1 MIKKI
6 LFPFLIVALIFSIAN
21 PASAGKVF
29 SDVGDQYAAKA
40 ELEFLAEQGI
50 VTSGPSVAYGIN
62 QSITRLEA
70 SAMLVR
76 ALKLDTTNRPDP
88 QVVDVK
94 KGSAGYDIIATVV
107 DENIMV
113 GNLNKEFNPNALL
126 TRAEMAAILV
136 RAFDLQQP
144 NSSKKIQFVD
154 VNVKSFAAPSI
165 SILFANNI
173 TFGYPDHTFK
183 PTMTLTRA
191 HFGIFL
197 ARILNPEFQEAL
209 TCFNP
214 VAKKTYH
221 VNVAVTTLW
230 KAPNA
235 ARLIDRPAVSAPTD
249 IRKWTKT
256 MTIPQKQWLVGKTET
271 QALYGQ
277 EVVVLKTSG
286 KWMQI
291 AVKDQF
297 SPKNKAGYPGWVP
310 SSHIKESY
318 ADYGQC
324 ATAMVKAP
332 VANLYHDETT
342 ARPFMEISFN
352 TILPVLEEK
361 GDWVKVQT
369 ATDGAKYVRKQDVNV
384 LEKGSK
390 LPAPTSQD
398 IVTTAKKFNGLPYL
412 WAGTSGF
419 GLDCSGFTYS
429 VYRQHSIDIPRDASV
444 QATHG
449 TAVKKSQLQPGD
461 LLFFAYNKGKG
472 SVHHVGMY
480 IGNGKMIHSPN
491 PKKTVE
497 IISID
502 AEPYRT
508 EFSGARRYLK

>member
-6 LFPFLIVALIFSIAN
+6 IFPFLIVALIFSMSS

-62 QSITRLEA
+62 RSITRLEA
-70 SAMLVR
+70 SEMLVR
-76 ALKLDTTNRPDP
+76 ALKLDITNRPDP
-88 QVVDVK
+88 SVVDVK
-94 KGSAGYDIIATVV
+94 KGSPGYEFIATVV
-107 DENIMV
+107 DEKIMV
-113 GNLNKEFNPNALL
+113 GNLKGQFNPDSLL

-144 NSSKKIQFVD
+144 NGYKKFQFVD

-165 SILFANNI
+165 AILFANNI

-183 PTMTLTRA
+183 PAMTLTRA

-197 ARILNPEFQEAL
+197 ARMLEPEFREAL
-209 TCFNP
+209 TCFEP
-214 VAKKTYH
+214 AAKKTHH
-221 VNVAVTTLW
+221 VDVAVTTLW
-230 KAPNA
+230 TAPNA
-235 ARLIDRPAVSAPTD
+235 ARLIDKPAVSAPTD

-286 KWMQI
+286 NWLQV
-291 AVKDQF
+291 AVKDQY
-297 SPKNKAGYPGWVP
+297 SPKNKSGYPGWVP
-310 SSHIKESY
+310 ASHIEESY

-332 VANLYHDETT
+332 ITNLYHAETT
-342 ARPFMEISFN
+342 ARQFMEISFN
-352 TILPVLEEK
+352 TILPVLDEQ

-369 ATDGAKYVRKQDVNV
+369 ASDGVKYVKKQDVNV
-384 LEKGSK
+384 LKKGSEI
-390 LPAPTSQD
+390 PAPTSED
-398 IVTTAKKFNGLPYL
+398 IMTTAKKFNGLAYL

-429 VYRQHSIDIPRDASV
+429 VYRQHGIDIPRDASV

-449 TAVKKSQLQPGD
+449 TAVKKSELQPGD

>member
-6 LFPFLIVALIFSIAN
+6 LFPFLIAALIFSLAS
-21 PASAGKVF
+21 PASAGKIF

-88 QVVDVK
+88 QVADVK
-94 KGSAGYDIIATVV
+94 KRSAGYDIIATVV

-113 GNLNKEFNPNALL
+113 GNLKKEFNPNAML

-136 RAFDLQQP
+136 RSFDLQQP
-144 NSSKKIQFVD
+144 PKTNTFQFTD

-183 PTMTLTRA
+183 PAMTLTRA

-214 VAKKTYH
+214 VSKKTSH
-221 VNVAVTTLW
+221 VAVAVTTLW
-230 KAPNA
+230 KTPNA
-235 ARLIDRPAVSAPTD
+235 ARVIDRPAIAVPAD

-277 EVVVLKTSG
+277 EVAVLKTSG
-286 KWMQI
+286 NWVQV
-291 AVKDQF
+291 AVKDQY
-297 SPKNKAGYPGWVP
+297 SPKNKAGYPGWIP
-310 SSHIKESY
+310 ASHIKESF

-332 VANLYHDETT
+332 IANLYHDET
-342 ARPFMEISFN
+342 ASRPFMEISFN
-352 TILPVLEEK
+352 TILPVLEENR
-361 GDWVKVQT
+361 DWIKVQT
-369 ATDGAKYVRKQDVNV
+369 STDGAKYVRKQDVNV
-384 LEKGSK
+384 LQKGSK
-390 LPAPTSQD
+390 IPLPTTQEILS
-398 IVTTAKKFNGLPYL
+398 TAKKFNGLPYL

-429 VYRQHSIDIPRDASV
+429 VYRQHGIDIPRDASV

-449 TAVKKSQLQPGD
+449 ALVKKSELQPGD

-472 SVHHVGMY
+472 NVHHVGMY

-497 IISID
+497 ILSID
-502 AEPYRT
+502 AEPYRS